1 MKPKLGTFV
10 TALLAGTFANNP
22 VKQLVRGV
30 PPRNPRHT
38 PLTCQTMLTQFA
50 DLHELKLRPT
60 ADRRPLIIA

>member
-30 PPRNPRHT
+30 PPRNPAKPEAYAINLSNNVDPICRLARVEA
-38 PLTCQTMLTQFA
+38 P
-50 DLHELKLRPT
+50 
-60 ADRRPLIIA
+60 ADR